1 MPRVGTKARVQKT
14 SSSEAPHE
22 AKVVSK
28 CWYILGTHDHKAP
41 LVKVVRV
48 VCKHKEAQNLTKEQ
62 YFSKQQVRRISS
74 RGFLLL
80 QSTEK
85 SPQRKRKRKKK
96 KHNVILNILHLSFI
110 YCACNISTTSPG
122 APTLVCDILQ
132 PRASSF
138 VCFVSFFVGYIRSS
152 IQCEGSSSSS
162 RPPALSASLIF
173 SVIVLA
179 KPKPCIDV
187 KL

>member
-1 MPRVGTKARVQKT
+1 MTGEGRTMFFRSRVLRCVYVCVCVDRDPMPRVGTKARVQKT

-28 CWYILGTHDHKAP
+28 CWYILGTYDHKAP

-62 YFSKQQVRRISS
+62 YFLKQQVRRISS

-85 SPQRKRKRKKK
+85 SPQWGKKK
-96 KHNVILNILHLSFI
+96 KNAQCDFKHPSSFLYLLCLQHLDNLPRSTNSRMRHL
-110 YCACNISTTSPG
+110 ATTS
-122 APTLVCDILQ
+122 LLICLLCI
-132 PRASSF
+132 
-138 VCFVSFFVGYIRSS
+138 FFCWLY
-152 IQCEGSSSSS
+152 
-162 RPPALSASLIF
+162 
-173 SVIVLA
+173 
-179 KPKPCIDV
+179 
-187 KL
+187 